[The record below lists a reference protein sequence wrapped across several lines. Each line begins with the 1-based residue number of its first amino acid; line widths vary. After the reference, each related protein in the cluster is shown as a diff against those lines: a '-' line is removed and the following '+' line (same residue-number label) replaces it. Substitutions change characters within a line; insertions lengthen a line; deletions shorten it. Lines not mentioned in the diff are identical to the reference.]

1 MSSPRNS
8 PKPKRAEDLRAD
20 VEIYLKAA
28 QWITRHPEEFYKPEY
43 NDQLLAVLDRGLAR
57 AAELESGSPSWP
69 KQKGRLSRA
78 YRSRVDGSL
87 QPYGLLIPEN
97 YDPLNPLAWT

>member
-1 MSSPRNS
+1 MRILLCILTAAACLAQPSPENLVQAKS
-8 PKPKRAEDLRAD
+8 KMDELTSKLAKAKAPEDLRAD

-57 AAELESGSPSWP
+57 AAELDSGAPSWP
-69 KQKGRLSRA
+69 R
-78 YRSRVDGSL
+78 
-87 QPYGLLIPEN
+87 
-97 YDPLNPLAWT
+97 